1 MASVSDP
8 GLDGRAAAHPERLD
22 GWKSIAAYLK
32 RDRTTVIRWTRER
45 GLPVHRLPGGQTG
58 TVFAL
63 KHELDNWAGVP
74 GASFDFEH
82 PAPADPP
89 PVIAPVV
96 AETQQGQPR
105 QRRLV
110 TGLAALGLAIG
121 VTAVVASQK
130 ATPNTPPPLAT
141 QTLVLPHDPAT
152 ATRFLAARDL
162 IADRKAAGLE
172 RAIRLLEDVI
182 RVAPE
187 YAPGHATLAEALLL
201 SREFGRRA
209 DVEAFAAARRAAQSA
224 VRLAPDMAMGHRML
238 GFLAYWAD
246 RDFAQA
252 DAHFRRALSLDPD
265 DACSHFW
272 YGNILSDHGNHAAG
286 LRALNQARLL
296 QPGSVA
302 IATDLAW
309 AQWAAGQDAEA
320 KASLTAI
327 VEDHPDF
334 AVAFDALSIV
344 SLSEGDYQGYAKN
357 FSQYAT
363 LKQDA
368 RLVANA
374 QAVEQAMRVGPVE
387 GRQEIMRQALAET
400 VQDQTRSH
408 AWSALVA
415 SAIGDRAQM
424 GAIMRAA
431 EQRKERWDSAGFR
444 LHIERSWRQDREIL
458 AALARRKPQ
467 PGLQT

>member
-8 GLDGRAAAHPERLD
+8 GSHGRAAAHSERLD

-63 KHELDNWAGVP
+63 KHELDSWAGVP
-74 GASFDFEH
+74 GASFDFER
-82 PAPADPP
+82 PAPAGPP
-89 PVIAPVV
+89 PVIAPIA
-96 AETQQGQPR
+96 AETRRRQPG
-105 QRRLV
+105 QRRWV

-121 VTAVVASQK
+121 VPAVVASQK
-130 ATPNTPPPLAT
+130 AAPDTPPPLAT
-141 QTLVLPHDPAT
+141 QTLVLPNDPAT

-172 RAIRLLEDVI
+172 QAIGLLEDVV
-182 RVAPE
+182 RAAPA

-201 SREFGRRA
+201 SREFGVRSDA
-209 DVEAFAAARRAAQSA
+209 EAFAAARHAAQSA

-252 DAHFRRALSLDPD
+252 DKHFQRALSLDPD

-272 YGNILSDHGNHAAG
+272 YGNILSDHGRHAAG

-320 KASLTAI
+320 KAALSAI
-327 VEDHPDF
+327 VQDHPDF

-344 SLSEGDYQGYAKN
+344 ALSEGDYRGYAEN
-357 FSQYAT
+357 FSRYAA

-374 QAVEQAMRVGPVE
+374 RAVESAIRVGAIQ
-387 GRQEIMRQALAET
+387 GRQEIMRQALAEIAR
-400 VQDQTRSH
+400 DRSRSH

-424 GAIMRAA
+424 GAIMLAA
-431 EQRKERWDSAGFR
+431 EQREERWESAGFK
-444 LHIERSWRQDREIL
+444 LHIERAWRDDPQI
-458 AALARRKPQ
+458 AALLANRS
-467 PGLQT
+467 T